1 MINSIAE
8 FVFSTRLGAYLLA
21 SYLVVYFGAVFITG
35 LDNAWQRDMAQQKID
50 RLTQLS
56 FHELGEIKT
65 NGKS

>member
-1 MINSIAE
+1 MVNNIAE
-8 FVFSTRLGAYLLA
+8 FIFQTKLGAYLLTV
-21 SYLVVYFGAVFITG
+21 YLAVYFCSVFITG
-35 LDNAWQRDMAQQKID
+35 LDHAWQRDMAQQKIE